1 MSSFSKRAGKLLGNI
16 MREYVEKPNSR
27 SQEQGQENMNTDHP
41 TGYTHSQPQQR
52 SGSGFFQQPF
62 IAPLLE
68 DPPEEPQRP
77 AGASS
82 NNFLL
87 EALKLPDEYNNTV
100 PDFSR
105 VGYREGHVLIPV
117 VPDRVIV
124 EPSANQGEDDTARIQ
139 AAIDQVSGLP
149 LAPLGEGGAMVR
161 GAVLLKAGV
170 YRVAG
175 ALVLHSSGVVL
186 RGEGQSETG
195 TIVVATGAI
204 QRDFILVNGML
215 KPEMGSVDIQTSKAR
230 TKEMMPTNGY
240 KSSKRPATYT
250 RAGVYIPVGET
261 FLPVES
267 TTGYNVGDRIVVERP
282 GSDEWIR
289 DIGMDQLPPRPG
301 SEASV
306 QWKKDTFTFRFERTI
321 VGVDPNLGILEVDIP
336 LVMSLDP
343 KYPPAKIYELIH
355 KAPMISDVGVENL
368 RLLSECDPADPEDE
382 KHAWYAIVLDNV
394 CNGWVAHVTTMLF
407 VSGIFAST
415 WSRFI
420 TIQDSSVLY
429 PVSKPKEG
437 GRRYMFNLSGQMG
450 LVKRC
455 FTNNA
460 RHDFITLGRV
470 CGPNVFVDSTG
481 VDANNDTGP
490 HERWAMGTLYDN
502 ITCNTINVRQRLWK
516 GTGQGWSGA
525 YQVVYNCTAK
535 SDSSCFQD
543 APGTTNWII
552 GFSGGQTA
560 KPEFSAQSTKVLS
573 ANAPVEPRSLY
584 WAQLSARLGGAA
596 VQICETEA
604 DTAIAKDC
612 QPADIVL
619 SQDSDFFAY
628 ESVKLLWRPVGQR
641 HDVKVLEYDKA
652 AILSTI
658 GLSSTQL
665 TALACVSCNDY
676 NKNIRYLGIA
686 TNYGI
691 IKKLPDGAV
700 PSLVEE
706 YLSSPEV
713 VLRDQDEVDFTA
725 SILVFTSMTQEVAVQ
740 SEAPL
745 MDSAL
750 PMSFE
755 VLYQKYKSIKDQ
767 NAKIK
772 AEKRAN
778 SNSTS
783 ETRPQRQGKNKEFRR
798 HRVIDRP
805 AHQPG
810 LSQQV
815 HRPRYSYKVRPE
827 PLKQEPPPI
836 SKQYQWKPYTAQ
848 QEAQS
853 KKAAAESMRKQAEK
867 EQRREA
873 RRRRR
878 ERELLKKPPPRIE
891 LMNKMQLVKAMAWE
905 HPLVSLPVGTLK
917 ANTKRAAAAAA
928 AAAATTSTT
937 HNQPMSFKRQQQYQ
951 LQQHQEVSACVMD
964 VVQQTRVTKRQA
976 QEFLGEFIET
986 VFKHGPTEEDRE
998 ILSTLCPAVKSKICV
1013 SPKPSQ
1019 GDQSSSNSSV
1029 STLSEG
1035 DSHTDAEDESMETAE
1050 TESTESRD
1058 SAEDESMESTED
1070 ESMESAGEESMESA
1084 GEESMDSAEDYISED
1099 LVDQD
1104 STNENSVDEDAVSE
1118 DFLDEEDVYEEI
1130 VGENDVD
1137 EEEDDG
1143 NDVDE
1148 DDDDE
1153 DDEPSAVDQ
1162 PFIAFYQIL
1171 LGHIYS
1177 RKIKSKT
1184 VAERQV
1190 GQLIARATSLG
1201 ITLPPAPQRN
1211 VSYPVV
1217 PLLESTTK
1225 QVYRSMKLMYRN
1237 GSVTMEEKASGGS
1250 RRIAPLSSLAAQ
1262 YVDFSE
1268 RQLLPLLWAWP
1279 TLKVKIQSMMIQ
1291 DHYFQDPTIVPAQ
1304 ADAIDWLARTT
1315 PGRLVTTFLSDVGL
1329 PPNKHDKG
1337 FRKATT
1343 IMDLEGKDGRE
1354 GLRKHVGRL
1363 RAETFDP
1370 KEWQGK
1376 GYILRGSIRTD
1387 GRLLHL
1393 LAFKNKELQSVR
1405 FRRLSND
1412 KLPNPLITTIGGTDG
1427 ISRRRATYS
1436 LQLRML
1442 RICSV

>member
-1 MSSFSKRAGKLLGNI
+1 MGLKGFYWWLRKKKCYDPILRVPTHCPVQEGARVRVDVLSFFIKIRTIYTSYRDDKVKAHYILLEHLKKFADPAHTVFYVDGNPA
-16 MREYVEKPNSR
+16 VEKQTTHRSR
-27 SQEQGQENMNTDHP
+27 DEKRND
-41 TGYTHSQPQQR
+41 
-52 SGSGFFQQPF
+52 
-62 IAPLLE
+62 
-68 DPPEEPQRP
+68 
-77 AGASS
+77 
-82 NNFLL
+82 
-87 EALKLPDEYNNTV
+87 ALKSAEAALDTIQE
-100 PDFSR
+100 R
-105 VGYREGHVLIPV
+105 VRDAKPPTKELFKNAEKG
-117 VPDRVIV
+117 
-124 EPSANQGEDDTARIQ
+124 
-139 AAIDQVSGLP
+139 
-149 LAPLGEGGAMVR
+149 
-161 GAVLLKAGV
+161 
-170 YRVAG
+170 
-175 ALVLHSSGVVL
+175 L
-186 RGEGQSETG
+186 RGGFKWSMQDR
-195 TIVVATGAI
+195 
-204 QRDFILVNGML
+204 RDFVAFLQSQHL
-215 KPEMGSVDIQTSKAR
+215 DAR
-230 TKEMMPTNGY
+230 
-240 KSSKRPATYT
+240 
-250 RAGVYIPVGET
+250 
-261 FLPVES
+261 
-267 TTGYNVGDRIVVERP
+267 
-282 GSDEWIR
+282 
-289 DIGMDQLPPRPG
+289 
-301 SEASV
+301 
-306 QWKKDTFTFRFERTI
+306 
-321 VGVDPNLGILEVDIP
+321 
-336 LVMSLDP
+336 
-343 KYPPAKIYELIH
+343 
-355 KAPMISDVGVENL
+355 
-368 RLLSECDPADPEDE
+368 
-382 KHAWYAIVLDNV
+382 
-394 CNGWVAHVTTMLF
+394 
-407 VSGIFAST
+407 
-415 WSRFI
+415 
-420 TIQDSSVLY
+420 
-429 PVSKPKEG
+429 
-437 GRRYMFNLSGQMG
+437 
-450 LVKRC
+450 
-455 FTNNA
+455 
-460 RHDFITLGRV
+460 
-470 CGPNVFVDSTG
+470 
-481 VDANNDTGP
+481 
-490 HERWAMGTLYDN
+490 
-502 ITCNTINVRQRLWK
+502 
-516 GTGQGWSGA
+516 
-525 YQVVYNCTAK
+525 
-535 SDSSCFQD
+535 
-543 APGTTNWII
+543 
-552 GFSGGQTA
+552 
-560 KPEFSAQSTKVLS
+560 
-573 ANAPVEPRSLY
+573 
-584 WAQLSARLGGAA
+584 
-596 VQICETEA
+596 ICETEA

-628 ESVKLLWRPVGQR
+628 ESVKLIWRPVGQR

-745 MDSAL
+745 TDSAL

-755 VLYQKYKSIKDQ
+755 VLYQKYESIKDQ
-767 NAKIK
+767 YAKIK

-798 HRVIDRP
+798 HRIIDRP
-805 AHQPG
+805 AHQAG

-836 SKQYQWKPYTAQ
+836 CKQYQWKPYTAQ

-928 AAAATTSTT
+928 TTSTT

-964 VVQQTRVTKRQA
+964 VVHVTKRQA

-998 ILSTLCPAVKSKICV
+998 ILSTLCPAVKSKIRV

-1019 GDQSSSNSSV
+1019 GDQPSSNSSV

-1070 ESMESAGEESMESA
+1070 ESMEGAGEESMESA

-1148 DDDDE
+1148 DEDDE

-1171 LGHIYS
+1171 LRHIYS

-1237 GSVTMEEKASGGS
+1237 GSVTMEEKINSHANDAPGTVLSKINSTLPAIENYMILNQASGGS

-1354 GLRKHVGRL
+1354 GLREHVGRL

-1387 GRLLHL
+1387 GRLLQL

-1405 FRRLSND
+1405 FRRLPND